1 MMKFVEKT
9 TRWHDKYKKSID
21 EVIEEIEKNCEIIN
35 NSGQWYDCNIDK
47 LFKTN
52 KEIKLNGKNIQYN
65 CIRFNYT
72 EKSDNN
78 EDFHKSNRI
87 IIYSIGESINYII
100 DKNSRSRTFLRRI
113 LGYDKRLEIEKN
125 MPKIDDDL
133 LLWLISRIYLGN
145 TCIETESNNLS
156 DLYLQSIKYFEGDS
170 NDSQTKVMARGE
182 SVMNLLSTLSF
193 LLESKC
199 LRNIELELKYSIHQS
214 LNLLLQK
221 ELISVGTISYNGDL
235 DYDNEDEKFVKLTL
249 LTYLEIMPIINQEY
263 NLEKDSDNWNEEKYN
278 EFLKVIAD
286 DINDKIEKIKKNNIA
301 DDKIE
306 KVKIETKED

>member
-1 MMKFVEKT
+1 
-9 TRWHDKYKKSID
+9 
-21 EVIEEIEKNCEIIN
+21 
-35 NSGQWYDCNIDK
+35 
-47 LFKTN
+47 
-52 KEIKLNGKNIQYN
+52 
-65 CIRFNYT
+65 
-72 EKSDNN
+72 
-78 EDFHKSNRI
+78 
-87 IIYSIGESINYII
+87 
-100 DKNSRSRTFLRRI
+100 
-113 LGYDKRLEIEKN
+113 

-306 KVKIETKED
+306 KVNIEVKED